1 MRRFLFSS
9 ALLFLSTFTAHA
21 SQSSTPASQS
31 TSDAAKPAAQ
41 PPAAS
46 DQDSAEGAR
55 KKHKK
60 VWTNDE
66 IANVGGEGSI
76 SVVGNAAG
84 ASAKGSSKGG
94 PSKSTRASS
103 AKETQ
108 SGSYRN
114 RLRQLHNQLE
124 TTEKQI
130 TDLRNFNGETTGTSG
145 GIDMNHRY
153 STTSVGDQ
161 IKILEEKKKQ
171 IQAQISDIE
180 DAARKDGIEP
190 GELR

>member
-1 MRRFLFSS
+1 VRRSLFSS
-9 ALLFLSTFTAHA
+9 ALLLFATSVMHA
-21 SQSSTPASQS
+21 QSSTPAGQS

-41 PPAAS
+41 SPGAAEQGS
-46 DQDSAEGAR
+46 TEGAR
-55 KKHKK
+55 KKSKK

-66 IANVGGEGSI
+66 IAKVGGEGSI
-76 SVVGNAAG
+76 SVVGDTTET
-84 ASAKGSSKGG
+84 SAKTAPKGTAR
-94 PSKSTRASS
+94 STRADSL
-103 AKETQ
+103 KERQVTT
-108 SGSYRN
+108 YRH

-145 GIDMNHRY
+145 GIDMNRRY
-153 STTSVGDQ
+153 SRTSVEDQ
-161 IKILEEKKKQ
+161 IKILEEKRKQ

-180 DAARKDGIEP
+180 DAARKEGIEP